1 MDVDVEELIIR
12 GSDLC
17 FKRDKLR
24 YLMKILLPRRLKQL
38 HSSLLPFTLLTPLL
52 SSVCPP
58 RFHPRS
64 TRDSETDEEDEERRV
79 SRGCTLQYQRAL
91 VKVLT
96 QFHTTSTEG
105 TDQVITMLGPDWQV
119 DVTDLVQDSLKVAE
133 PRIAELV
140 DRTVLVGLELGSTLL
155 KVTSR

>member
-1 MDVDVEELIIR
+1 MNVKFLIILYLYLLF
-12 GSDLC
+12 S
-17 FKRDKLR
+17 LR
-24 YLMKILLPRRLKQL
+24 PRI
-38 HSSLLPFTLLTPLL
+38 
-52 SSVCPP
+52 
-58 RFHPRS
+58 
-64 TRDSETDEEDEERRV
+64 TRDSDADEEEDERRV

-119 DVTDLVQDSLKVAE
+119 DVTDLVQDSLKVAD

-140 DRTVLVGLELGSTLL
+140 DRTVLVGLELGSTVL
-155 KVTSR
+155 KVNHLLHVSPLDSQRKI

>member
-1 MDVDVEELIIR
+1 
-12 GSDLC
+12 
-17 FKRDKLR
+17 
-24 YLMKILLPRRLKQL
+24 MKWLFSMKANIESQRVAN
-38 HSSLLPFTLLTPLL
+38 FTRVMRIVL
-52 SSVCPP
+52 SSV
-58 RFHPRS
+58 HPRS
-64 TRDSETDEEDEERRV
+64 TRDSDADEEDEERRV

-119 DVTDLVQDSLKVAE
+119 DVTDLVQDSLKVAD

-140 DRTVLVGLELGSTLL
+140 DRTVLVGLELGSTVL
-155 KVTSR
+155 KVNRRREGLKMRPNEAGAERPPLWWGGAQT

>member
-1 MDVDVEELIIR
+1 M
-12 GSDLC
+12 C
-17 FKRDKLR
+17 PHFK
-24 YLMKILLPRRLKQL
+24 
-38 HSSLLPFTLLTPLL
+38 HSPSFASP
-52 SSVCPP
+52 C
-58 RFHPRS
+58 RS
-64 TRDSETDEEDEERRV
+64 TRDSDADEEEDERRV

-119 DVTDLVQDSLKVAE
+119 DVTDLVQDSLKVAD

-140 DRTVLVGLELGSTLL
+140 DRTVLVGLELGSTVL
-155 KVTSR
+155 KVKMGVLRPPITLICCEILSCFLKCTKNTRTILSTTDPLLSSGAVTVSG

>member
-1 MDVDVEELIIR
+1 MNVKFLII
-12 GSDLC
+12 
-17 FKRDKLR
+17 
-24 YLMKILLPRRLKQL
+24 LLIYPLFCPRI
-38 HSSLLPFTLLTPLL
+38 
-52 SSVCPP
+52 
-58 RFHPRS
+58 
-64 TRDSETDEEDEERRV
+64 TRDSDADEEEDERRV

-119 DVTDLVQDSLKVAE
+119 DVTDLVQDSLKVAD

-140 DRTVLVGLELGSTLL
+140 DRTVLVGLELGSTVL
-155 KVTSR
+155 KVNHLLHVSPDASQRKIKCLADDK